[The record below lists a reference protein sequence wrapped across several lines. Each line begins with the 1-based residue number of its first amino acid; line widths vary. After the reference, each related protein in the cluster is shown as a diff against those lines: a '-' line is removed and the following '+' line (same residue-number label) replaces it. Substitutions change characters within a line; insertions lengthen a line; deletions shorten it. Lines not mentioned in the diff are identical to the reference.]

1 MRTMTEPTE
10 RCWLFDTLAVTLAR
24 IDFLDPASAAAQP
37 RERGVRL
44 EIRPVQADASGSI
57 YSSPGLA
64 LAPAVC
70 RIDLLESAPGAAD
83 RMHWHPVMT
92 AGEPGARQF
101 DPSMPADPTGW
112 LSDRLREVQALLG
125 MSSMPDIERYADSAR
140 SIAEASAEIVDATRD
155 GLDWA
160 RRPWPKVARDE
171 RGMARGVA

>member
-1 MRTMTEPTE
+1 MTGPTE

-24 IDFLDPASAAAQP
+24 IDFLDPASAAAQA

-44 EIRPVQADASGSI
+44 EIRPVHADASGSI
-57 YSSPGLA
+57 YSSPGLS

-92 AGEPGARQF
+92 GGEPGARQF

-112 LSDRLREVQALLG
+112 LSDRLHEVQTLLG
-125 MSSMPDIERYADSAR
+125 MSSTPDVERHGDSAR
-140 SIAEASAEIVDATRD
+140 AIAEASAEIVDAARA

-160 RRPWPKVARDE
+160 RAPWPSVDRDE
-171 RGMARGVA
+171 RGIARGVA

>member
-1 MRTMTEPTE
+1 MTGPTE

-24 IDFLDPASAAAQP
+24 IDFLDPASTVAQA

-44 EIRPVQADASGSI
+44 EIRAVDADASGSI
-57 YSSPGLA
+57 YSSPGLG
-64 LAPAVC
+64 LAPAAC

-92 AGEPGARQF
+92 EGEPGDRRF

-112 LSDRLREVQALLG
+112 LSDRLHEVQTLLG
-125 MSSMPDIERYADSAR
+125 MSSLPDIERHRGSTQA
-140 SIAEASAEIVDATRD
+140 IAEASPEIVDAARA
-155 GLDWA
+155 GLNWA
-160 RRPWPKVARDE
+160 RTPWPSVDRDE